1 MKPEVA
7 ESKIDSFSKER
18 IFHDG
23 ESIEGGEVK
32 MLLLHPYRIITHFP
46 SLVTNRRVIVI
57 VKLAI
62 LAVFTR
68 REREREKVDI
78 TSGWSS
84 GFHARVEIFFA
95 FRNNSVAG
103 IFSPFNLFIRWLD
116 KWSPIESP
124 WTRPICSRLIKFRP
138 VFTSSLIART
148 IGGDRALAR
157 AITTRVIFH
166 ENFPPREIPR
176 RPPR

>member
-18 IFHDG
+18 LHDG
-23 ESIEGGEVK
+23 ESIEESKNVA
-32 MLLLHPYRIITHFP
+32 PSSIQNNYTFSF

-68 REREREKVDI
+68 REREKVDI